1 MTATL
6 IEARPLV
13 EVLPPGKR
21 EQLLRAIDLIE
32 TNGWTHG
39 MGGMPDYHTED
50 AEPLCLVGSI
60 QQARADLGLPRLS
73 NDDTARLAG
82 FDCYE
87 DAYLFNDGQGRTK
100 DEVLAVLRREAEAA

>member
-13 EVLPPGKR
+13 EVLPPTKR

-32 TNGWTHG
+32 TNGWTRG
-39 MGGMPDYHTED
+39 NAGMPDYHTED

-60 QQARADLGLPRLS
+60 QQARADLGLPRIS
-73 NDDTARLAG
+73 ADDHARMAG
-82 FDCYE
+82 FDCYS
-87 DAYLFNDGQGRTK
+87 DAYMFNDSERRTK